1 MIQLKRSS
9 IIYLLLI
16 PFSILLSQNTRATI
30 QSGPIDYLD
39 TLPERPLCAAPT
51 LTDDFIKSHLEK
63 MKRDYPD
70 VYNQMQIPPRLNKSS
85 NVGSFEKFWVMVDD
99 GQGGQKSEEIVAE
112 LLAKGDYTAIWAD
125 TSKIS
130 GSPNISKTL
139 ADQYIKLL
147 EKSTPLGSRDTTKGV
162 YQLELE
168 YFGSPPNK
176 DGDGIVDFLFA
187 DIFSGAGGYFSS
199 WDQSNGAGSNRRD
212 IVYIDT
218 YASISY
224 TEGTISHE
232 LQHLIHYNYDP
243 YETIHFNEGLSEMA
257 TIICGG
263 AYISH
268 AHYLSKADKIG
279 WTWESTAAHYA
290 MSSLFTLY
298 FVEQLG
304 DKSIK
309 DFITLNA
316 GGNPKQGWQAF
327 DQLLNNYNA
336 GMDHKEWFLNWV
348 TANYYN
354 NKTVFSNLGYDLWMP
369 MRASSTAKHI
379 SGKVDV
385 SGNEVK
391 DYGVN
396 YISYES
402 IKDSLGITFSATT
415 SVTPRYRSLEFNQSF
430 FALNSLTDGVKHIIY
445 HDSLDTY
452 TALFIIANPEKYSA
466 FYSYVSDGTDASG
479 WTGYVEIAYDDGSG
493 DSFTTSDGSTFSF
506 LGWGNNV
513 PGWGWGMKFDPKM
526 SVNQLVELKV
536 VVGFDQEFTGSG
548 TPATADKDFDI
559 HFFEITDTLGNVKSV
574 ADPIKWS
581 TSRSDLTGDWSTI
594 DLTPYKEQLSNLGEI
609 VITIV
614 EDDTI
619 GTYFAMDENAKGENY
634 TYGYNYGGGGTLDPM
649 SNFSVGGTSL
659 DGWNYMF
666 RASFYISD
674 TTVPKLSAGY
684 MQHSVFTDVMKIY
697 LVGNSVMSSDKM
709 TITANNAGYES
720 VLEVLPV
727 ASNDSLLMVEQYKLN
742 TSGTLDIN
750 VRGTMEYG
758 RTNIDTTFK
767 YNVNFTS
774 SKIGGDI
781 ASRDGKYSMS
791 IPENSLDEDMY
802 LVAGMDLTMPGMKK
816 MIGSNN
822 LSKIYTIGPLG
833 KELSKGAKV
842 SIALD
847 GLDYNAVSIAYWD
860 GDIWREIKSDLSAN
874 GMNVEGF
881 GTHLG
886 HYTLIARGS
895 GKPLAINELNTI
907 PTSYSLN
914 QNYPNPF
921 NPETRIHYDLPEGGH
936 VSLVVY
942 DLLGRE
948 LIKLVNQYNS
958 PGRYN
963 ILWNGN
969 DALGNP
975 VSSGVYIYQMKS
987 GSFLQT
993 KKMIISR

>member
-1 MIQLKRSS
+1 MKRTT
-9 IIYLLLI
+9 IIYLLFI
-16 PFSILLSQNTRATI
+16 PFSILLGQNTRATI

-39 TLPERPLCAAPT
+39 SLPELPLCAVPT

-63 MKRDYPD
+63 MNRDYPD
-70 VYNQMQIPPRLNKSS
+70 VYNQMQIPPRLSKSS
-85 NVGSFEKFWVMVDD
+85 DVGSVEKFWVMVDD
-99 GQGGQKSEEIVAE
+99 DQGGQKSEEIVAE

-130 GSPNISKTL
+130 GSPNISKSL

-147 EKSTPLGSRDTTKGV
+147 EESTPLGSRDTTKGV
-162 YQLELE
+162 YELELE

-187 DIFSGAGGYFSS
+187 DIFSGAGGYFYSL
-199 WDQSNGAGSNRRD
+199 DQTNGTGSNRRD

-268 AHYLSKADKIG
+268 AHYLSKADQIG
-279 WTWESTAAHYA
+279 WTWESSAAHYA
-290 MSSLFTLY
+290 MSSLFVLY

-309 DFITLNA
+309 DFINLSA

-327 DQLLNNYNA
+327 DQLLSNYNTE
-336 GMDHKEWFLNWV
+336 MDHKDWLLNWF

-354 NKTVFSNLGYDLWMP
+354 NINVFPALGYNLWMP
-369 MRASSTAKHI
+369 MRASATTKHI

-385 SGNEVK
+385 SGNQVK

-402 IKDSLGITFSATT
+402 IKDSLEITFTAT
-415 SVTPRYRSLEFNQSF
+415 SSITPKYRSLELTRYSD
-430 FALNSLTDGVKHIIY
+430 AVYSLTDGVKHIIY
-445 HDSLDTY
+445 HDSSEAY
-452 TALFIIANPEKYSA
+452 TALFIIANPEKYSTS
-466 FYSYVSDGTDASG
+466 YNYVSNGTDASG
-479 WTGYVEIAYDDGSG
+479 WTGYEEIAYDDGSG

-506 LGWGNNV
+506 LGWGNNFE
-513 PGWGWGMKFDPKM
+513 GWGWGMKFDPKM
-526 SVNQLVELKV
+526 SINQLVELKV

-548 TPATADKDFDI
+548 TPATADKDFNI
-559 HFFEITDTLGNVKSV
+559 HFFEITDTLGNVKSI

-581 TSRSDLTGDWSTI
+581 TSRSAITGDWSTI
-594 DLTPYKEQLSNLGEI
+594 DLTPYKEQLSNLGEV

-619 GTYFAMDENAKGENY
+619 GTYFAMDENTNGENY
-634 TYGYNYGGGGTLDPM
+634 TYAYNYNGGGTLDPL

-659 DGWNYMF
+659 EGWNYMF
-666 RASFYISD
+666 RASFYIAD
-674 TTVPKLSAGY
+674 ITVPKLSAGY
-684 MQHSVFTDVMKIY
+684 MQHSIFTDVMKIY
-697 LVGNSVMSSDKM
+697 VVGNSVMSSEKM

-720 VLEVLPV
+720 VLDVLPV

-802 LVAGMDLTMPGMKK
+802 LVAGMDLSMPGMGKI
-816 MIGSNN
+816 IGYNN

-833 KELSKGAKV
+833 KELSQGAKV

-847 GLDYNAVSIAYWD
+847 ELDYNAVSIAYWD
-860 GDIWREIKSDLSAN
+860 GDVWREIKSDLSNN
-874 GMNVEGF
+874 GMNIEGF

-886 HYTLIARGS
+886 HYTLIPRGS
-895 GKPLAINELNTI
+895 GKPLAINELNSI

-921 NPETRIHYDLPEGGH
+921 NPETRIHYDLPEEGH

-958 PGRYN
+958 QGRYN

-987 GSFLQT
+987 GSFSQT